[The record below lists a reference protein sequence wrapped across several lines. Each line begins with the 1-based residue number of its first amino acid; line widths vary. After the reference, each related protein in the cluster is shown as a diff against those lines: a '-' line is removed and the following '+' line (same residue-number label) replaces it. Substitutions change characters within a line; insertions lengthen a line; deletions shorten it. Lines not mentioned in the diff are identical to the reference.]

1 MELPPFEDRFKLESD
16 LNQPFTQ
23 RKIINVYRAAAIL
36 GVALDSTLATL
47 GLSVEQWGV
56 LRIIYEHPGVSG
68 ADIAR
73 FASVTP
79 QAVASML
86 KRLERAELI
95 TRRLPSRGRS
105 LGTHL
110 TPKGDA
116 LLRRGEKIAEQI
128 EVQFFATFTTAEIEH
143 FNENLLRCI
152 ANLEPKN

>member
-1 MELPPFEDRFKLESD
+1 MELPPFEDRFKFESD

-105 LGTHL
+105 LGTH
-110 TPKGDA
+110 PQGRCSA
-116 LLRRGEKIAEQI
+116 PQRRTDCRAD
-128 EVQFFATFTTAEIEH
+128 
-143 FNENLLRCI
+143 
-152 ANLEPKN
+152 